1 MENEIYLEDIEN
13 EIHKEILIKEIT
25 EILQNLDVEG
35 LTILKDLVILMEKST
50 LDS

>member
-35 LTILKDLVILMEKST
+35 LTILKDLVILMK
-50 LDS
+50 